1 VQPVVITILAAS
13 VFHSAGDQCFMHD
26 CANVLR
32 ISARPVQWILTSL
45 LFGICLA
52 TPAAFGSE
60 ASLREIVESIRK
72 NRPEYDAAIL
82 RNQLDGL
89 PIDKDALPAR
99 DEKSG
104 AFNILGETPRDKL
117 LTDFIKQVVDYTKD
131 VTEATAIQNR
141 GIQLLSD
148 SQGTW
153 RQVAI
158 DFVTRES
165 GAERQPW
172 QPLKLSMSIGDQ
184 TPVELSY
191 LPAAADLSDRLSIAA
206 TVLPV
211 GRHRIRMRGVAVALT
226 NDGVERIGAL
236 RDARHFDQT
245 LEVDVTNSGPS
256 DSVQQ
261 QLYAIRSG
269 PQGLVLEP
277 KSIDVQKD

>member
-1 VQPVVITILAAS
+1 
-13 VFHSAGDQCFMHD
+13 MHD
-26 CANVLR
+26 CAR
-32 ISARPVQWILTSL
+32 ILQKSVRTDRCASRVKWMLSSL
-45 LFGICLA
+45 SVWLCGAI
-52 TPAAFGSE
+52 PSAFGSE
-60 ASLREIVESIRK
+60 ASLRDIIDSIRK

-82 RNQLDGL
+82 RSQLDGL
-89 PIDKDALPAR
+89 PLDKDSMPAR

-117 LTDFIKQVVDYTKD
+117 LTEFIKQVNDYTKG

-141 GIQLLSD
+141 GVQLLSD

-165 GAERQPW
+165 SAERQPW

-191 LPAAADLSDRLSIAA
+191 LPAAADSSDRVSIVA

-211 GRHRIRMRGVAVALT
+211 GRHRIRMRGVAVAWT
-226 NDGVERIGAL
+226 SEGTERIGAL

-256 DSVQQ
+256 DSVQK

-277 KSIDVQKD
+277 KGIDVQKE